1 MKVPFYIVACA
12 VFGVVWGIFDM
23 WWVKYDAKK
32 NPEKY
37 EKEEDP
43 RVKSFF
49 DVI

>member
-1 MKVPFYIVACA
+1 MVCA
-12 VFGVVWGIFDM
+12 VAGVLWGVFEM
-23 WWVKYDAKK
+23 WWVKYDAKQ

-37 EKEEDP
+37 EKEEET